1 MSLKLLGKQAI
12 IYGVGHIAVR
22 GVTFLLL
29 PLYTNV
35 FSLQDYGVISLAYT
49 FLGFMGI
56 VLNYG
61 LDASLLKHYV
71 PAEKSERTSILTTAY
86 VSFFFTTL
94 VFSLLFFQF
103 RSQVGTIL
111 FGDANPEIAGLVAA
125 ILFLDTLWS
134 IHVLIL
140 RAEGKAYYFTTVN
153 LINVII
159 TLTLNLL
166 FVFKFQWGIK
176 GVLLSNTIASGI
188 IFTTTLPII
197 FRRIS
202 LSKLSWIHWKKLMHF
217 GLPFLPSGVFA
228 MILELSDRYVLR
240 YLTDVGTV
248 GLYSAGYKLGM
259 LMMLVVM
266 GFNMAWQPYFL
277 KKEVQDRDYI
287 TKVTTITLTGLGFLF
302 ILIIL
307 WIDTIVTFE
316 IGSFSPIGSE
326 YWSATQIVPLIAL
339 AYIFH
344 AAYLLQLPGVYLLE
358 KSFWIPWIRG
368 VGAVSNI
375 ALNFLLIPIYGI
387 MGAATATCISFI
399 LMAVILFMVN
409 KRFFPVNYEWNKILI
424 IGSTVFLIWLLQS
437 TYEFSVI
444 VNLLL
449 TAAYPLS
456 VILFRVVNY
465 KSILLLFTKNE
476 LPQN

>member
-1 MSLKLLGKQAI
+1 
-12 IYGVGHIAVR
+12 
-22 GVTFLLL
+22 
-29 PLYTNV
+29 
-35 FSLQDYGVISLAYT
+35 
-49 FLGFMGI
+49 
-56 VLNYG
+56 
-61 LDASLLKHYV
+61 
-71 PAEKSERTSILTTAY
+71 
-86 VSFFFTTL
+86 
-94 VFSLLFFQF
+94 
-103 RSQVGTIL
+103 
-111 FGDANPEIAGLVAA
+111 
-125 ILFLDTLWS
+125 
-134 IHVLIL
+134 
-140 RAEGKAYYFTTVN
+140 
-153 LINVII
+153 
-159 TLTLNLL
+159 
-166 FVFKFQWGIK
+166 
-176 GVLLSNTIASGI
+176 
-188 IFTTTLPII
+188 
-197 FRRIS
+197 
-202 LSKLSWIHWKKLMHF
+202 
-217 GLPFLPSGVFA
+217 

-449 TAAYPLS
+449 TAVYPLS